1 GDHAFNDGGMGKGMM
16 IVVCFLCCITVY
28 AQEEETSA
36 QLEQLGEQTEQ
47 DVPLPEEDEHTQTL
61 QAFARRRL
69 NLNTA
74 DAGALQSLGLLDALQ
89 VSQFLL
95 YRKLLGPLISIYEL
109 QAVPGFDL
117 PLIR

>member
-1 GDHAFNDGGMGKGMM
+1 YATGDAVCGDRLSCGRSEDQCVWQLSPAFGDHAFNDGGMGKGMM

-74 DAGALQSLGLLDALQ
+74 DAG
-89 VSQFLL
+89 
-95 YRKLLGPLISIYEL
+95 
-109 QAVPGFDL
+109 
-117 PLIR
+117 